1 MKKKRQKWILPVVL
15 AIIIL
20 CGGTLVMKGIRFK
33 NVDNQT
39 SKTLEDA
46 NLEETTNLEDKTL
59 SEVKAASPHLP
70 TNKARFHLFPQSC
83 Y

>member
-59 SEVKAASPHLP
+59 SEIGRAHV
-70 TNKARFHLFPQSC
+70 
-83 Y
+83 